1 MRGLKLLITLLL
13 VVTPFFLISQ
23 ENSREIVD
31 WGDETTWKD
40 NAANGNW
47 NADNW
52 YNITKGWDNH
62 NPNYEGGRRLI
73 FDNNHQLTMTNDFSG
88 VGTNRWQII
97 FTSNASNSRT
107 ITGNVS
113 NTFFDNGGTKP
124 KIENLSSANHT
135 ISFPITIGYNPL
147 ELIPTNGNLTFS
159 EEIVM
164 GTNFIDIYGN
174 NGNTLSLQG
183 NISGSGGIAIKQNS
197 TVVIVGNKSYSGS
210 TIIEAGT
217 LELQGSIASSAVTV
231 QSGGTLRINGD
242 NVTFASLTV
251 DAGGTVEIEVGKS
264 LTVSGAFSNSGTFT
278 IKSDATGTGSL
289 ITNGIVSGDVTIQ
302 RYVAGDWST
311 NNSGWHLIS
320 SPVAVQPI
328 VDFTTTG
335 GGNGY
340 DFYGYNEATNT
351 WMNYKAAGFEAWNGS
366 ANFAI
371 GRGYSISY
379 QATQIGKAFEG
390 TLNNSNVTHTNLS
403 LTAGQGEGWHLVGN
417 PFASAIDWSNVN
429 WVKTGFNAYA
439 KVWQGSSY
447 KDVTDDYSNIIPS
460 ANGFWV
466 KASNATNTLTIPT
479 QARTH
484 NALNWLKSSAPI
496 GYIILTANDTENNM
510 SQECI
515 IRLKDEATDGFDESF
530 DAPFMAGNAPQI
542 YTTVENRNLSLN
554 SVPSYSNKTFEM
566 GFVKNS
572 ASAFTIQLNMDNIPE
587 GEVITL
593 TDKKLNQSFELTKGL
608 TYEFISEAG
617 DDPNRF
623 LLHFGAVGVDE
634 AVPTTAVSAYVHNN
648 TLYLLNASGKVQVDV
663 MDISGRLVHS
673 QSLQTTGLSSTP
685 LSLPAGVYVVRLNDG
700 QTSRTDKVIVQ

>member
-1 MRGLKLLITLLL
+1 MKKQITLLI
-13 VVTPFFLISQ
+13 LIFISHFSYSLPWGHRYSTEQ
-23 ENSREIVD
+23 STQNIIVD
-31 WGDETTWKD
+31 KDQTFTVSVEWGE
-40 NAANGNW
+40 G
-47 NADNW
+47 
-52 YNITKGWDNH
+52 GWDGSLGSAFG
-62 NPNYEGGRRLI
+62 YG
-73 FDNNHQLTMTNDFSG
+73 LTTD
-88 VGTNRWQII
+88 GTNWTWVELPW
-97 FTSNASNSRT
+97 FEDGAGSNKRCRTTLSISIPGRYYYAYRMIKAS
-107 ITGNVS
+107 
-113 NTFFDNGGTKP
+113 NGGTSYSFGSEDWAGNSLTLNATSTITVGEFTIGDGDWSNTAIWNGGSVPNNTKN
-124 KIENLSSANHT
+124 IGVYHNLNLDVDGHINSLYILSSGSFAVEPTFDLT
-135 ISFPITIGYNPL
+135 INS
-147 ELIPTNGNLTFS
+147 TFS
-159 EEIVM
+159 
-164 GTNFIDIYGN
+164 
-174 NGNTLSLQG
+174 NT
-183 NISGSGGIAIKQNS
+183 
-197 TVVIVGNKSYSGS
+197 
-210 TIIEAGT
+210 
-217 LELQGSIASSAVTV
+217 
-231 QSGGTLRINGD
+231 
-242 NVTFASLTV
+242 
-251 DAGGTVEIEVGKS
+251 
-264 LTVSGAFSNSGTFT
+264 GTFT
-278 IKSDATGTGSL
+278 IESSNSSTGSL
-289 ITNGIVSGDVTIQ
+289 ITNGTVSGDVTIQ

-320 SPVAVQPI
+320 SPVAAQPI

-366 ANFAI
+366 ANFAV

-379 QATQIGKAFEG
+379 QATQTGKAFEG

-515 IRLKDEATDGFDESF
+515 IRVKDEATDGFDESF
-530 DAPFMAGNAPQI
+530 DAPFMAGNAPHI
-542 YTTVENRNLSLN
+542 YTTVENRNLSMN

-648 TLYLLNASGKVQVDV
+648 TLYLLNAQGKVQVDF